1 MKYIISERQYNL
13 LSEQLDSRM
22 PFQPETFGYNPKKP
36 ETTNAAAQK
45 QKEFFKSIDPH
56 TLAMIL
62 GIGSAFIP
70 VVGPF
75 ISVGIGFADAA
86 LYYQEGDTKTA
97 GLVAAFSLLPGLAIA
112 NKIPGVKELGAKGM
126 VLLASKI
133 GSGAKLTKAEIEIA
147 GAIKNFTPKIQD
159 ELSKMGPKL
168 KKVIEDVQK
177 YKGNFVK
184 KYGESEYN
192 TLLAKY
198 LYGGIDD
205 VGFLSKLKS
214 VKAPNI
220 KVKPILGGGR
230 DHRVFQSAVNPNL
243 VFKAE
248 LRPGEINKWYD
259 MFKKYPNLFA
269 QTFRKVKVKGNNG
282 ELLDAVEMEKLDTSK
297 FMGLWETM
305 SSKLGEF
312 QSKMGPSNQ
321 DSLEELVKSINGSV
335 VSDLKWKKFIP
346 YFKQQYPNLSKQM
359 DEFSKIVQE
368 LYKITPNPDIRKFN
382 LGYDSKGVLKALDI

>member
-1 MKYIISERQYNL
+1 MKYIITERQYNL
-13 LSEQLDSRM
+13 IVEQPMGLG
-22 PFQPETFGYNPKKP
+22 PVGGYDYQKPK
-36 ETTNAAAQK
+36 AIM
-45 QKEFFKSIDPH
+45 KSFEMTGLEPH
-56 TLAMIL
+56 TIMTIAA
-62 GIGSAFIP
+62 IGSAFIP
-70 VVGPF
+70 VIGPF

-112 NKIPGVKELGAKGM
+112 NKIPGVKELGTKGM
-126 VLLASKI
+126 ALLASKI

-147 GAIKNFTPKIQD
+147 EAIKNFTPKIQD

-214 VKAPNI
+214 VKSPNI

-230 DHRVFQSAVNPNL
+230 DHRVFQSAANPNL

-248 LRPGEINKWYD
+248 LRPGEVNKWYD
-259 MFKKYPNLFA
+259 MFKKYPNIFA

-297 FMGLWETM
+297 FMGLWDTM
-305 SSKLGEF
+305 SSKLNEF

>member
-1 MKYIISERQYNL
+1 MKYIITERQYNL
-13 LSEQLDSRM
+13 IVEQPMGLG
-22 PFQPETFGYNPKKP
+22 PVGGYDYQKPK
-36 ETTNAAAQK
+36 AIM
-45 QKEFFKSIDPH
+45 KSFEMTGLEPH
-56 TLAMIL
+56 TIMTIAA
-62 GIGSAFIP
+62 IGSAFIP
-70 VVGPF
+70 VIGPF

-112 NKIPGVKELGAKGM
+112 NKIPGVKELGTKGM
-126 VLLASKI
+126 ALLASKI

-147 GAIKNFTPKIQD
+147 EAIKNFTPKIQD

-220 KVKPILGGGR
+220 KVKPILGGGA

-269 QTFRKVKVKGNNG
+269 QTFRKVRVKGNNG

-297 FMGLWETM
+297 FMGLWDTM

-335 VSDLKWKKFIP
+335 ISDLKWKKFIP